1 MSEWKTTADEGRA
14 VREQNHGI
22 KRWFW
27 NIVGRRHSLSL
38 KRIMSPHHVDDLGG
52 PDEGHPPLVA
62 GVAGARPLHQLR
74 LRLRDEARLHH
85 VLHRGEPLAH
95 AQAK

>member
-1 MSEWKTTADEGRA
+1 MKST
-14 VREQNHGI
+14 
-22 KRWFW
+22 
-27 NIVGRRHSLSL
+27 
-38 KRIMSPHHVDDLGG
+38 MSPHHVDDLGG